1 MDVGSS
7 IRLKMFFASA
17 LLVVGS
23 TSIVGVSVW
32 LAEDWFGIKNSDS
45 TRIIQVLTTLVVIS
59 VGGVVAYYKL
69 DIFRDFQ
76 PHLTITQDVSNRQVG
91 DSYVHISVRASL
103 VNTSKV
109 KIEIRNAIFRI
120 QQVAPLPDEEVE
132 RLYSEFNA
140 KPSYEKY
147 IAFPTLVEF
156 DREWEEDE
164 FVIEPGETGSE
175 NYEFFVKND
184 FDAVSLYAFFNDQ
197 TTATS
202 PRDQKGWAAESVYDI
217 E

>member
-45 TRIIQVLTTLVVIS
+45 TRVIQVLTTLIVIS

-76 PHLTITQDVSNRQVG
+76 PHLTIAQDVSHRQVG
-91 DSYVHISVRASL
+91 NNYVHISVRASL

>member
-1 MDVGSS
+1 
-7 IRLKMFFASA
+7 MFFASA

-217 E
+217 K